1 MYSEIDRINPE
12 MLHDKIKDQEI
23 IQYKND
29 TTNNYLNKKII
40 DILIEQYLKIT
51 QKEFLEERIAK
62 MLYRNDNNICL
73 LCDDSLLYDDV
84 IIKGYGRDVFVT
96 TPIYKLS
103 NTYKETRSII
113 EIIKQTIPKDYR
125 IYYHY
130 NFGDGNHGKRDLLPS
145 TERSSLGNGG
155 MDISTENYE
164 ISIYRNLLI
173 NDPWCNAL
181 CCWNCSFRFSEEF
194 DREIII

>member
-1 MYSEIDRINPE
+1 MYSEIDRINPK
-12 MLHDKIKDQEI
+12 MLYDKIKDQET

-29 TTNNYLNKKII
+29 ITNNSLNKRII

-51 QKEFLEERIAK
+51 QKDFLEERIAK

-113 EIIKQTIPKDYR
+113 EIIQQTIPKDYR

-130 NFGDGNHGKRDLLPS
+130 NFADGNHG
-145 TERSSLGNGG
+145 NGG
-155 MDISTENYE
+155 MEISTENYE
-164 ISIYRNLLI
+164 ISIYRNSLI
-173 NDPWCNAL
+173 YDPWCNAL